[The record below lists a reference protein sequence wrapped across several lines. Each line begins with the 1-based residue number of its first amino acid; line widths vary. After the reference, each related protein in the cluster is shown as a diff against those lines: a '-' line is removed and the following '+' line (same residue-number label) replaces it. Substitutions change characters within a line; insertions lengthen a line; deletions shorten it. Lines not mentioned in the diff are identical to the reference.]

1 MIFQAIA
8 WSDIF
13 ISESDML
20 CILRQRR
27 TFAKRDIIFALKL
40 GVAEYHTAKPYITA

>member
-1 MIFQAIA
+1 MIFQANA

-13 ISESDML
+13 LSESY
-20 CILRQRR
+20 IAN
-27 TFAKRDIIFALKL
+27 FVYSDIIFASKL